1 MIRRRI
7 FAAIVLLVF
16 AIGSA
21 LYWNDGEI
29 VLPVLGAN
37 LVAGSVGFLWLHHR
51 WKRREERQITAKQAE
66 DIFS

>member
-7 FAAIVLLVF
+7 FAALVQLSV
-16 AIGSA
+16 AVGSA

-29 VLPVLGAN
+29 VLPVLGFNIA
-37 LVAGSVGFLWLHHR
+37 AASMGFLWLHHR
-51 WKRREERQITAKQAE
+51 WKRKEERIITPKKAE